1 MAAEVE
7 GMVDQMPGLAAAEP
21 AKEERGAESAVM
33 PMETE
38 TDAASSAGDK
48 PAAPTSVE

>member
-21 AKEERGAESAVM
+21 AKEERGAESAIRRKWRRLLQRERRKRG
-33 PMETE
+33 P
-38 TDAASSAGDK
+38 S
-48 PAAPTSVE
+48 